1 MMHNCRV
8 DPRIARTRRR
18 LQEAL
23 FELAGERG
31 LDQVSVSDIAERA
44 EVNRSTF
51 YQHYADK
58 ETLLADALDLVAK
71 QAGAG
76 LEGIAVFTDDPP
88 EVLVRFL
95 EYIDEHAVLYRS
107 VFTEPGYGVVLLR
120 LREHIRDAVVDVGR
134 RPETVTPRDV
144 PLEVMAA
151 GIAGSVVGVM
161 GAWLVREPRP
171 PADEAA
177 LWVWRVILGPPAG
190 AAG

>member
-1 MMHNCRV
+1 MHNCRV
-8 DPRIARTRRR
+8 DARIARTRRR

-31 LDQVSVSDIAERA
+31 LDHVSVSDIAERA

-58 ETLLADALDLVAK
+58 ETLLADALDLVAE

-76 LEGIAVFTDDPP
+76 LEGIVVFTDDPP
-88 EVLVRFL
+88 LVLVRFL
-95 EYIDEHAVLYRS
+95 EYVDEHARLYRS
-107 VFTEPGYGVVLLR
+107 VFTEPGYGIVLLR
-120 LREHIRDAVVDVGR
+120 LREHIRDAVVDVGG

-151 GIAGSVVGVM
+151 GIAGSIVGVM

-171 PADEAA
+171 PASEAA
-177 LWVWRVILGPPAG
+177 LWVWRVILGPPAQL
-190 AAG
+190 ADS